1 MSLFQNEFA
10 IFMSMINKRKI
21 PEFEGLTE
29 QEYYALVAKLKQ
41 QIEQLETE
49 QGENQKT
56 IAELS
61 ARKAYMEQI
70 KR

>member
-1 MSLFQNEFA
+1 
-10 IFMSMINKRKI
+10 MINKRKI

-41 QIEQLETE
+41 QIGQLEAE
-49 QGENQKT
+49 QEQNQKT

-61 ARKAYMEQI
+61 VRKAYMGQI
-70 KR
+70 KK